1 MENYQEVEMF
11 HHGNISVA
19 VDGLCFILDRQS
31 PDGNVFFPLD
41 RFMSSYLIFVT
52 IYGCGEREPRGLPRA
67 VNSPTQALKTT

>member
-31 PDGNVFFPLD
+31 PDGNVFFHWIALCHPI
-41 RFMSSYLIFVT
+41 SYLLLFMGV
-52 IYGCGEREPRGLPRA
+52 GEENPGACPGR
-67 VNSPTQALKTT
+67 